1 MVLRSLRFVGI
12 FSAVMA
18 GVVAAKFG
26 LPSLNAAEAT
36 EYAPANGTLIIIGG
50 GSERGAGIIETF
62 INRAGGTDAK
72 FVIVPTGNGNRSP
85 DGELKSY
92 QVDDV
97 LAVWKSR
104 GLKNVCM
111 LHTPDRKAADTDEF
125 VKPLRE
131 ANAVWFDGDHQQ
143 DLIDSYLNTSA
154 QREFNQLL
162 ERGGVI
168 AGNWAGATCLG
179 ICLARGPGAGP
190 DSPILSEQGR
200 GPGFGLLRKSVIDL
214 QVNTRNRWDDLIPVI
229 KNHPDL
235 LGIGLSET
243 TAIVVS
249 GDRFEVI
256 GKWKVAVHDNN
267 RAYQPWERPY
277 YLLSAGD
284 VFNMKTRK
292 LEKLGNGTQSP
303 PPLNPTAEASQR
315 DKVPAAR

>member
-1 MVLRSLRFVGI
+1 MVKALSFVGI

-18 GVVAAKFG
+18 GVVAAKSG
-26 LPSLNAAEAT
+26 LPALNAADT
-36 EYAPANGTLIIIGG
+36 PEYGPAHGTLIIIGG
-50 GSERGAGIIETF
+50 GSERGAGIVETF
-62 INRAGGTDAK
+62 INRAGGINAK
-72 FVIVPTGNGNRSP
+72 FVIVPTGNGNRTP

-92 QVDDV
+92 REEDV
-97 LAVWKSR
+97 LAVWKTR
-104 GLKNVCM
+104 GLTNICM

-125 VKPLRE
+125 VKPLRD

-143 DLIDSYLNTSA
+143 DLLDSYLNTSA
-154 QREFNQLL
+154 QREFNKLL

-179 ICLARGPGAGP
+179 SYLARGPGAGP
-190 DSPILSEQGR
+190 DSPMVSEQGR
-200 GPGFGLLRKSVIDL
+200 EPGFGLLRKSVIDL

-249 GDRFEVI
+249 GDRFEVV
-256 GKWKVAVHDNN
+256 GKWKAAIHDNT

-292 LEKLGNGTQSP
+292 LEKLGDGTQSP
-303 PPLNPTAEASQR
+303 PPLNPTAAAPPR
-315 DKVPAAR
+315 DGVPAAR

>member
-1 MVLRSLRFVGI
+1 MKSFRLVGACSAAVGI
-12 FSAVMA
+12 A
-18 GVVAAKFG
+18 VAANFG
-26 LPSLNAAEAT
+26 LIALRAADTT
-36 EYAPANGTLIIIGG
+36 EYGPANGTLIIIGG

-72 FVIVPTGNGNRSP
+72 FVIVPTGNVNPSP

-104 GLKNVCM
+104 GLTNVCM
-111 LHTPDRKAADTDEF
+111 LHTPERKVADTDEF
-125 VKPLRE
+125 VKPLRD
-131 ANAVWFDGDHQQ
+131 ANAVWFDGDNQQ

-154 QREFNQLL
+154 QREFNRLL

-179 ICLARGPGAGP
+179 SCLARGPGAGP
-190 DSPILSEQGR
+190 DSPMLSEQGR
-200 GPGFGLLRKSVIDL
+200 ETGFGLLRKSVIDL

-229 KNHPDL
+229 KNHPEL

-243 TAIVVS
+243 TAIVVN
-249 GDRFEVI
+249 GDRFEVV
-256 GKWKVAVHDNN
+256 GKWKAAIHDTT
-267 RAYQPWERPY
+267 RVYQPWERPY

-303 PPLNPTAEASQR
+303 PPLNPTAEVAQR
-315 DKVPAAR
+315 DKVSAAR